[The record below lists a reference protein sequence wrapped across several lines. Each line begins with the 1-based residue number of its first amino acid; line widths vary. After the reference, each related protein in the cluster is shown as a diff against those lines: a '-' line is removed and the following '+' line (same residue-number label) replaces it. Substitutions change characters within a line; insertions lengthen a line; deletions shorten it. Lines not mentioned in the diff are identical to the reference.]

1 MNFKQI
7 CGQFPILNFIDKYK
21 IVWGKKK
28 KMKERKRGEP
38 KK

>member
-28 KMKERKRGEP
+28 MKEGKRGEP

>member
-28 KMKERKRGEP
+28 NERAQER
-38 KK
+38 

>member
-21 IVWGKKK
+21 IVWGKKN
-28 KMKERKRGEP
+28 ERAQER
-38 KK
+38 